1 MIFSKKAISINQ
13 GAFMRVLITGASR
26 GIGRAVAL
34 KLAAAGAKIA
44 VCGSSHAHELDSLVQ
59 EVSQLGGQAIPLV
72 GNLQLENTPAD
83 LVTQAVSHWGGLDAV
98 IGNAGITAPGLLA
111 TLSPAQW
118 DQIFTVNV
126 RAQWLLARAAY
137 PHLQTSQGSLVYV
150 ASMCGVQPYPGGGAY
165 SSGKA
170 ALIMLARQLAQ
181 EWATDRI
188 RVNCVSPGFVRTP
201 LTQAMF
207 DQPEVR
213 AAREAL
219 VPLGRIAESDQDIA
233 GIVQFLINPESGYIT
248 GQNILADG
256 GLIYSVQAH
265 IKGRPV
271 SQS

>member
-1 MIFSKKAISINQ
+1 MIFKIPYQPKK

-34 KLAAAGAKIA
+34 KLAAAGAKLA
-44 VCGSSHAHELDSLVQ
+44 VCGSAHAHELESLVE
-59 EVSQLGGQAIPLV
+59 EVSQLGGQALPLV
-72 GNLQLENTPAD
+72 GNLELENTPAD
-83 LVTQAVSHWGGLDAV
+83 LVTHAAAHWGGLDAV
-98 IGNAGITAPGLLA
+98 VGNAGITAPGPLA
-111 TLSPAQW
+111 TLDPMQW

-137 PHLQTSQGSLVYV
+137 PHLQQSQGSVAYV

-165 SSGKA
+165 SPGKA

-181 EWATDRI
+181 EWASDGI

-201 LTQAMF
+201 LTQTMF
-207 DQPEVR
+207 NQPEVR

-219 VPLGRIAESDQDIA
+219 VPLGRIAESDSDIA
-233 GIVQFLINPESGYIT
+233 GIVAFLISPEAAYMT
-248 GQNILADG
+248 GQNIVADG
-256 GLIYSVQAH
+256 GLLDSVQAH

-271 SQS
+271 SQK